1 VSCQVHLPVAQ
12 GRTKALNLLPT
23 QMSKLSGRRPSGV
36 SARRHA
42 PDSAKPVLRPSNGEG
57 DPRDMQNVSDEALVR
72 QFKQGDDS
80 AFNGIVRR
88 YQEKLY
94 YVALRMV
101 NDHDEAS
108 DLSQEAFVRAY
119 EGLAKFEEGSSLYT
133 WLYRIV
139 VNLCINHLRARKA
152 RQIVS
157 LDALVEPL
165 ASSKHTP
172 EQDAE
177 QKDFREAVGEA
188 VEQLPPRQKAVFI
201 LRQYEQLSHEEI
213 ARTLG
218 RSVGA
223 VKANYFHAVKKLQKS
238 LAEFKET

>member
-1 VSCQVHLPVAQ
+1 
-12 GRTKALNLLPT
+12 
-23 QMSKLSGRRPSGV
+23 
-36 SARRHA
+36 
-42 PDSAKPVLRPSNGEG
+42 
-57 DPRDMQNVSDEALVR
+57 MQNASDEALVK

-119 EGLAKFEEGSSLYT
+119 QGLSKFEEGSSVYT

-165 ASSKHTP
+165 ASGKHRP
-172 EQDAE
+172 DQELEQR
-177 QKDFREAVGEA
+177 DFGEAVQQA

-223 VKANYFHAVKKLQKS
+223 VKANYFHAVQKLQKS

>member
-1 VSCQVHLPVAQ
+1 
-12 GRTKALNLLPT
+12 
-23 QMSKLSGRRPSGV
+23 
-36 SARRHA
+36 
-42 PDSAKPVLRPSNGEG
+42 
-57 DPRDMQNVSDEALVR
+57 MQNVSDEALVR

-80 AFNGIVRR
+80 AFNGIVRH

-94 YVALRMV
+94 YVALTMV

-119 EGLAKFEEGSSLYT
+119 QGLPKFEEGASLYT

-139 VNLCINHLRARKA
+139 VNLCINHLRAKKA
-152 RQIVS
+152 RQIIS

-165 ASSKHTP
+165 VSSKHTP
-172 EQDAE
+172 EQEVE
-177 QKDFREAVGEA
+177 QKDFREAVQQA
-188 VEQLPPRQKAVFI
+188 VEQLPPRQKAVFV